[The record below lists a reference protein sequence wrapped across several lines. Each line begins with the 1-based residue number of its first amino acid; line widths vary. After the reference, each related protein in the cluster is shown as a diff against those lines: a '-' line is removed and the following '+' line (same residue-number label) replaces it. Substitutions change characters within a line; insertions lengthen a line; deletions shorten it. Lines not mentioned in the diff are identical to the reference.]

1 MSDNQ
6 WPFGHRG
13 DSSREPSEE
22 PERAGEPQDQTP
34 DEPAREPAEDETR
47 ADTTRVEEEGWG
59 WVDEE
64 EQQQSPEPA
73 TRFRRKH
80 RSTTGES
87 TDQSAGRPATRRAR
101 FRRWRHSRPFWGA
114 LLVLIGGLIV
124 ALPPLAAY
132 KIILVAPSVVI
143 ASGVGWIV
151 VILGIVSFMTPSQN
165 KLYGLLA
172 ILFGGIALVASN
184 LGGFLLGTILTVLG
198 GALTFA
204 WAPLPPEQQDTWP
217 GGAPPAPQEPATA
230 GEGGAQEG
238 STFEQETEPYGDRGT
253 TGDAL
258 PYGQE
263 QSPGNGVN
271 RR

>member
-22 PERAGEPQDQTP
+22 PGPSDQARE
-34 DEPAREPAEDETR
+34 EPAREPAEDETR
-47 ADTTRVEEEGWG
+47 ADTARVEEEGWG

-64 EQQQSPEPA
+64 EQQQAPEPA
-73 TRFRRKH
+73 TRFRRRH

-87 TDQSAGRPATRRAR
+87 TDRPAERPTRRAR

-124 ALPPLAAY
+124 AVPPLAAY

-143 ASGVGWIV
+143 ASGAGWII

-172 ILFGGIALVASN
+172 ILMGGIALVTSN

-204 WAPLPPEQQDTWP
+204 WTPLPPEEQDTWRG
-217 GGAPPAPQEPATA
+217 GGAPAPEEPATS
-230 GEGGAQEG
+230 GEGGPQEG
-238 STFEQETEPYGDRGT
+238 STFEQETDPYGDRGT
-253 TGDAL
+253 SGDAV

-263 QSPGNGVN
+263 QAPGSGVD